1 MSNINANSINS
12 ENISVTNL
20 NVTNLNGVPIN
31 ECCGIT
37 INCQNEDCECPNLSS
52 NTYSNTDNNNNGG
65 NTDINLSSISSDIIP
80 ASNTNIDLGT
90 SNNQINNLY
99 LKGEL
104 SGGQNNNIILASNLI
119 PKDGENIN
127 IGSSRFPIQELYV
140 SSSTIHIGTT
150 KIEASGNEII
160 LPIGTKIGNETIA
173 TIEGNQGP
181 TGDQGEKGPTGDPG
195 LTGDDGNKGPTG
207 ATGNPGDDGNKGP
220 TGATGNP
227 GENGNKGPTGATGNP
242 GDDGNKGPT
251 GATGNPGENGNEG
264 PTGATGNPGDD
275 GNKGPTGATGN
286 PGDDGNKGPTG
297 ATGNPGDDGDKGPT
311 GDKGPIGDKGL
322 TGEIGERGAAG
333 FTSGLILYLNKTHN
347 NDASYNQ
354 LGKEPRYS
362 SEEIVDISVNSNEIK
377 TSKKIQFIS
386 EALNVTSI
394 PGGNWKI
401 DLSLKRDDADTT
413 SSLYL
418 WNELYNVT
426 ASDEE
431 IYIIDNSNSA
441 FIINSTITTET
452 SISYSF
458 GVPSTLIEETDRLL
472 IKFYIQSRT
481 ALSSSC
487 VVSFHLNNVPFN
499 EINTTLSPYFGIV
512 GPTGPTG
519 GPGPEGPIGLI
530 GPTGPTGDEGPRGR
544 SNYNCTTA
552 CFFTDLGNTFDINSE
567 NNKIHSIP
575 SPIILNLG
583 NFETDCCISEDTHVG
598 WPILPQSMG
607 LFFNMYGKTFNGI
620 PTPKIG
626 STYATMFPGNH
637 LGLSCEV
644 LAISGNYQN
653 NSGDFIYSL
662 YVANYGNS
670 VTGDNY
676 HCKKIT
682 DLPPNSQG
690 SFEISYDVSNII
702 YDLNGITNRIKI
714 NPLDYFGL
722 YITKAGLKI
731 NYFAVEAN
739 KNENSEDECLVSGNN
754 DLTIDPPKIMID
766 ATIYLLQE

>member
-12 ENISVTNL
+12 ENITVTNL
-20 NVTNLNGVPIN
+20 NVTSINGVPID

-37 INCQNEDCECPNLSS
+37 INCQNEDCECPNQSS
-52 NTYSNTDNNNNGG
+52 NTYSNTNNNSSD
-65 NTDINLSSISSDIIP
+65 NTDINLSSISSDIVP
-80 ASNTNIDLGT
+80 QSGTNVNLGT
-90 SNNQINNLY
+90 STNQINNLY

-104 SGGQNNNIILASNLI
+104 SGDQNNEIILASNLI
-119 PKDGENIN
+119 PKDGNIS
-127 IGSSRFPIQELYV
+127 IGNASNPIKDLFV
-140 SSSTIHIGTT
+140 SSSTIHIGDA
-150 KIEASGNEII
+150 IISSSGNEII
-160 LPIGTKIGNETIA
+160 LPTGTKIGNETIA
-173 TIEGNQGP
+173 TIEGN
-181 TGDQGEKGPTGDPG
+181 KGPTGDPG
-195 LTGDDGNKGPTG
+195 EDGNKGPTG
-207 ATGNPGDDGNKGP
+207 ATGNPGVRGP

-227 GENGNKGPTGATGNP
+227 GEDGKIGPTGPTGATGNP
-242 GDDGNKGPT
+242 GVTGPTGDHGVRGPT
-251 GATGNPGENGNEG
+251 GATGNPGEDGKIGPTG
-264 PTGATGNPGDD
+264 PTGATGNPGVTGPTGDH
-275 GNKGPTGATGN
+275 GVRGPTGATGN
-286 PGDDGNKGPTG
+286 PGEDGNPGPTGPTG
-297 ATGNPGDDGDKGPT
+297 ATGNPGEDGNPGVTGPT
-311 GDKGPIGDKGL
+311 GDKGP
-322 TGEIGERGAAG
+322 TGEPGERGAAG
-333 FTSGLILYLNKTHN
+333 FTSGLILYLNKKHN
-347 NDASYNQ
+347 NDASYNE
-354 LGKEPRYS
+354 LGKEPVYL
-362 SEEIVDISVNSNEIK
+362 SEEVVDISVNSNEIK

-401 DLSLKRDDADTT
+401 DLSLKRDNTDTN
-413 SSLYL
+413 SLYL
-418 WNELYNVT
+418 WNELYYVT

-431 IYIIDNSNSA
+431 FYIIDNSNSS
-441 FIINSTITTET
+441 FIINNTITTET
-452 SISYSF
+452 SVSYSF
-458 GVPSTLIEETDRLL
+458 GVPYVESLEETDRLL
-472 IKFYIQSRT
+472 IKFYIQSKT
-481 ALSSSC
+481 TLTTPC
-487 VVSFHLNNVPFN
+487 VVSFHMNNVPFN

-519 GPGPEGPIGLI
+519 GPGPEGPIGPT

-583 NFETDCCISEDTHVG
+583 DSETDCCISSDTHVG

-653 NSGDFIYSL
+653 NNGGGDVYSL

-670 VTGDNY
+670 VTGNNY

-682 DLPPNSQG
+682 DFPPNSQG

-722 YITKAGLKI
+722 YITRAGLKI
-731 NYFAVEAN
+731 EYYAVEAN
-739 KNENSEDECLVSGNN
+739 KNGNYDFDKTNN

>member
-52 NTYSNTDNNNNGG
+52 NTYYNTDNNNNGG
-65 NTDINLSSISSDIIP
+65 NTYINLSSISSDIIP

-90 SNNQINNLY
+90 SNNQINDLY

-119 PKDGENIN
+119 PKEGKNIN
-127 IGSSRFPIQELYV
+127 IGSSTFPIQELYV
-140 SSSTIHIGTT
+140 SSSTIHIGKT

-160 LPIGTKIGNETIA
+160 LPAGTKIGTETIA
-173 TIEGNQGP
+173 TIEGNRGP
-181 TGDQGEKGPTGDPG
+181 TGDPGEKGPTGDPG
-195 LTGDDGNKGPTG
+195 LTGDDGNKGPT
-207 ATGNPGDDGNKGP
+207 
-220 TGATGNP
+220 
-227 GENGNKGPTGATGNP
+227 
-242 GDDGNKGPT
+242 
-251 GATGNPGENGNEG
+251 
-264 PTGATGNPGDD
+264 
-275 GNKGPTGATGN
+275 
-286 PGDDGNKGPTG
+286 
-297 ATGNPGDDGDKGPT
+297 
-311 GDKGPIGDKGL
+311 GDKGL

-377 TSKKIQFIS
+377 TSTKIQFIS

-530 GPTGPTGDEGPRGR
+530 GPTGPTGVEGPRGR

-583 NFETDCCISEDTHVG
+583 NSETDCCISEDTHVG

-653 NSGDFIYSL
+653 NTGDYIYSL

-670 VTGDNY
+670 VTGNNY
-676 HCKKIT
+676 HCKKIA

-731 NYFAVEAN
+731 NYFVVEAN
-739 KNENSEDECLVSGNN
+739 KNEDSENEYLVSGNN